1 MSSKLSSFIERNRG
15 AVEAALRAHLPSSP
29 LPSAQNFNNAIEYA
43 MFPGGKRQRPML
55 SLLASELVAVP
66 RGEGLKIACALEFL
80 HSSSLIIDDL
90 PGMDDAG
97 MRRHRR
103 TVHLVFGEAVAL
115 LAALAL
121 LNQSYTLLNEAARS
135 CGDPT
140 TATAL
145 IGETARVIGV
155 EGMIGGQV
163 VDLESRRGSS
173 DADTLAGRDLKTVAL
188 MRLMMTAGAI
198 ACARP
203 AEDVSALAE
212 FGECF
217 GRAYQICDDLLDET
231 CDASATGKSA
241 GQDLR
246 HRRASSVALYGVTE
260 ARSSAEQMIASGLAR
275 LSERFGARPE
285 VRMLGEA
292 GDWVLKRAGV
302 ELAAAHLVTGYT

>member
-1 MSSKLSSFIERNRG
+1 MSKKLSSFIERNHE
-15 AVEAALRAHLPSSP
+15 AVETALRAHLPLSA

-43 MFPGGKRQRPML
+43 LFPGGKRQRPML
-55 SLLASELVAVP
+55 SLLASELVDVP
-66 RGEGLKIACALEFL
+66 RSEALKLACALEFL

-90 PGMDDAG
+90 PEMDDAG

-121 LNQSYTLLNEAARS
+121 LNQSYALLNEAARS
-135 CGDPT
+135 CGSPA
-140 TATAL
+140 TASAL
-145 IGETARVIGV
+145 IGETSRVIGV

-163 VDLESRRGSS
+163 VDVESRRGAS
-173 DADTLAGRDLKTVAL
+173 DANTLAGRDLKTVAL

-203 AEDVSALAE
+203 AGDVSVLAE

-231 CDASATGKSA
+231 CDASATGKSS

-246 HRRASSVALYGVTE
+246 HRRASSVALYGVSGS
-260 ARSSAEQMIASGLAR
+260 RSFAEQMITSGLAR
-275 LSERFGARPE
+275 LSERFGVRSE

-292 GDWVLKRAGV
+292 GDRVLRRAGV
-302 ELAAAHLVTGYT
+302 ELAAAHLVT